1 MFEIPGEDDNGD
13 GEDNPDIDDNG
24 FKDWGG
30 EGEGLSLLNVI
41 FDIPGVE
48 DDNYDR
54 STDDGDYDKDNNDIV
69 DVNAFCS

>member
-1 MFEIPGEDDNGD
+1 MFEIPGDDDNGD

-24 FKDWGG
+24 FKDKG
-30 EGEGLSLLNVI
+30 EGGEGLSLLSVI

-54 STDDGDYDKDNNDIV
+54 NTDDGDYDKDM
-69 DVNAFCS
+69 